1 MKTQVLKNSRSVSFL
16 IFLFILIGFSAN
28 AQKNPTTP
36 APGLQ
41 ITRTEVIK
49 IVREIDSSMVFHQE
63 RDIDNLPVFFAQS
76 KNKTSVQL
84 LGDEDELKFI
94 KWAFSFT
101 ADAGINQASVLN
113 MSNFM
118 FSLGDEKGGD
128 WLNEQM
134 AGIAK
139 QTTNKGFISKKIALN
154 NNRKAQLIYNPAGKI
169 MSLIFTEW

>member
-1 MKTQVLKNSRSVSFL
+1 MKTQVLKNSRPASFL
-16 IFLFILIGFSAN
+16 IFLFILIGLSAN
-28 AQKNPTTP
+28 AQKNPP

-49 IVREIDSSMVFHQE
+49 IAREIDSSMVFRQE
-63 RDIDNLPVFFAQS
+63 RDIDDLPTFSAQS

-101 ADAGINQASVLN
+101 ADAGINQACILN

-134 AGIAK
+134 TGIAK
-139 QTTNKGFISKKIALN
+139 QTNKGFISKKIGLN

>member
-1 MKTQVLKNSRSVSFL
+1 MKIQVLKNSRSASFL
-16 IFLFILIGFSAN
+16 IFLFILMGLTAH
-28 AQKNPTTP
+28 AQKNPPAP

-49 IVREIDSSMVFHQE
+49 IVSAIDSSMIFHQE
-63 RDIDNLPVFFAQS
+63 RDIDDLPTFSAQS

-101 ADAGINQASVLN
+101 ADAGINQVCVLN

-139 QTTNKGFISKKIALN
+139 QTDKGFISKKIVLN